1 MSLIGTAIGALVA
14 LVARPKK
21 PYVSNDPLI
30 AFTVMLERGIAR
42 RDRQIEALER
52 DLATER
58 QLCAHWRETAQA
70 IARQSREAREAQIGW
85 QQHDALVQ
93 QAQAQYALAQQAQYQ
108 AQAGLQQ
115 NQYAAQQNGF
125 EGLCNCVPSRAQMWG
140 AQHGL
145 VQRLNDRSD

>member
-1 MSLIGTAIGALVA
+1 MSLIGTAIGALLA
-14 LVARPKK
+14 LVARPK
-21 PYVSNDPLI
+21 PPADPRDI
-30 AFTVMLERGIAR
+30 EIERLER
-42 RDRQIEALER
+42 EL
-52 DLATER
+52 LLER
-58 QLCAHWRETAQA
+58 QLCAHWRQTAQA

-85 QQHDALVQ
+85 QEHAAQTQ
-93 QAQAQYALAQQAQYQ
+93 QAQYALAQQAQYQ